1 LSPQILP
8 IYFPLPMS
16 LCSDLLQDPAD
27 TATPEQLTQMD
38 LTITTLRETLRALK
52 SNLKILSTKF
62 STLKSAPTTA
72 ELAGMIEKLREENKV
87 KSEKLRGF
95 KEGSVRILTREE
107 VETAEKEL
115 RYWGVKR
122 RARKSAFDGLEGMLM
137 EGMTREEIWE
147 RAGLEEDCY

>member
-1 LSPQILP
+1 LV
-8 IYFPLPMS
+8 
-16 LCSDLLQDPAD
+16 QDPAD

-38 LTITTLRETLRALK
+38 STITTLRETLPALK
-52 SNLKILSTKF
+52 SNLKILTTKL

-72 ELAGMIEKLREENKV
+72 ELAGKIEKLREENEL

-95 KEGSVRILTREE
+95 NEGSVKILTRVE
-107 VETAEKEL
+107 VETAEREL
-115 RYWGVKR
+115 RNWGMKR